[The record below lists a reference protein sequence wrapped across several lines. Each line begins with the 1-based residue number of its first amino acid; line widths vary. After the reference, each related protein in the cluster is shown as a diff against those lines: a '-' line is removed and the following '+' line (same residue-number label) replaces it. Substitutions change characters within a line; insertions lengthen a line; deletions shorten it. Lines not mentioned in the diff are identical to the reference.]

1 MDIRTRILA
10 ARLAEKIDE
19 NPEYSERL
27 RLKNTSY
34 YKRQDNNNEREG
46 GK

>member
-27 RLKNTSY
+27 RLKNTSHY
-34 YKRQDNNNEREG
+34 RSEDDNEREG
-46 GK
+46 EK

>member
-19 NPEYSERL
+19 SPEYSERL
-27 RLKNTSY
+27 RLKNTSHY
-34 YKRQDNNNEREG
+34 RKQDRNRKKG
-46 GK
+46 GN